1 MNDTVAITLG
11 FVGLLAVFGPPM
23 WWYSHG
29 RKPGE
34 KREKKWGA
42 IMLGILLVAS
52 VGATPAPRPGQAANW
67 MLVGFTLARAIAGV
81 WLIAFG
87 AKGSPAK

>member
-1 MNDTVAITLG
+1 MSDTVVITLAL
-11 FVGLLAVFGPPM
+11 VGLLVVFGPPM

-29 RKPGE
+29 RRFGE

-42 IMLGILLVAS
+42 ILLGIVLVGS
-52 VGATPAPRPGQAANW
+52 VGATPATGKGDRLLA
-67 MLVGFTLARAIAGV
+67 GFTIARVIAGA

-87 AKGSPAK
+87 AKGSPVR

>member
-1 MNDTVAITLG
+1 MSESIVAVLA
-11 FVGLLAVFGPPM
+11 FAGLLAVFGPPM

-29 RKPGE
+29 RRVGE

-42 IMLGILLVAS
+42 ILFGILLIGS
-52 VGATPAPRPGQAANW
+52 VGATPTPAKGNW
-67 MLVGFTLARAIAGV
+67 LFTTFTIVRALAGA

-87 AKGSPAK
+87 AKGSPVK

>member
-1 MNDTVAITLG
+1 MSNPVIITIAL
-11 FVGLLAVFGPPM
+11 VGLLAVFGPPM

-29 RKPGE
+29 RKFGE

-42 IMLGILLVAS
+42 VLLGIVMLAS
-52 VGATPAPRPGQAANW
+52 VGATPVPAKGNW
-67 MLVGFTLARAIAGV
+67 FFTSFMIARAVGGV

>member
-1 MNDTVAITLG
+1 MSDTVIIALAL
-11 FVGLLAVFGPPM
+11 VGLLAVFGPPM

-42 IMLGILLVAS
+42 ILIGILLIGS
-52 VGATPAPRPGQAANW
+52 VGSTPTPAKGNW
-67 MLVGFTLARAIAGV
+67 LFASFTVARALAGV

-87 AKGSPAK
+87 AKGSLAK

>member
-1 MNDTVAITLG
+1 MNDTVIVILA
-11 FVGLLAVFGPPM
+11 FAGLLAVFGPPM

-29 RKPGE
+29 RKLGE

-42 IMLGILLVAS
+42 VLLGIFLIAS
-52 VGATPAPRPGQAANW
+52 VGATPTPAKGNW
-67 MLVGFTLARAIAGV
+67 LFTSFTIARALAGA

-87 AKGSPAK
+87 AKGSLVK

>member
-1 MNDTVAITLG
+1 MSTPLIILVAFL
-11 FVGLLAVFGPPM
+11 GLLAIVGPPM

-29 RKPGE
+29 KRPGE

-42 IMLGILLVAS
+42 ILLGFLVLMSIGYVQPTVKGDWIGWSVNMARILS
-52 VGATPAPRPGQAANW
+52 
-67 MLVGFTLARAIAGV
+67 GV

-87 AKGSPAK
+87 AKGSRIG

>member
-1 MNDTVAITLG
+1 MSDTVAITIG
-11 FVGLLAVFGPPM
+11 FAGLLAIVGPPM

-29 RKPGE
+29 RKFGE

-42 IMLGILLVAS
+42 ILLGIVLLAS
-52 VGATPAPRPGQAANW
+52 VGATPTPAKGNW
-67 MLVGFTLARAIAGV
+67 LLTTFVLARALSGV

-87 AKGSPAK
+87 AEGSPAK

>member
-1 MNDTVAITLG
+1 MSDAVIITLA
-11 FVGLLAVFGPPM
+11 FVGLLAMVGPPM

-29 RKPGE
+29 RKLGE
-34 KREKKWGA
+34 KRETKWGA
-42 IMLGILLVAS
+42 ILLGILLISS
-52 VGATPAPRPGQAANW
+52 VGATPATAKGDW
-67 MLVGFTLARAIAGV
+67 LFTSFTLVRALAGV